1 MYKRQIIKTGSARE
15 SIEREVGPFGFS
27 VSSSAPDEQAEV
39 RVKIPSK
46 NTENLNS
53 FLNMFLF
60 ILFRQRDFYRR
71 DVIPYDENRVLL
83 LLPK

>member
-1 MYKRQIIKTGSARE
+1 MPSSLIFEQAPKIKTISTASTNASA
-15 SIEREVGPFGFS
+15 I
-27 VSSSAPDEQAEV
+27 D
-39 RVKIPSK
+39 
-46 NTENLNS
+46 LNS
-53 FLNMFLF
+53 FLNMILF